1 VNPTLFLRIT
11 AVLTFIHA
19 VLHTVGGV
27 FGKPDPGA
35 AAVAVA
41 AMQSNRFL
49 VMGLT
54 RSYADFYLG
63 LGLAVSIFL
72 TAEAI
77 VFWQFGSLAKTH
89 AYRLRP
95 ILATFLFAYLGLVVN
110 SYLYFFS
117 APVITEGLIA
127 LSLGMAILTAK
138 PSPIDNS
145 AKLP

>member
-1 VNPTLFLRIT
+1 
-11 AVLTFIHA
+11 
-19 VLHTVGGV
+19 
-27 FGKPDPGA
+27 
-35 AAVAVA
+35 
-41 AMQSNRFL
+41 
-49 VMGLT
+49 
-54 RSYADFYLG
+54 
-63 LGLAVSIFL
+63 LAI
-72 TAEAI
+72 
-77 VFWQFGSLAKTH
+77 GSLAKTH